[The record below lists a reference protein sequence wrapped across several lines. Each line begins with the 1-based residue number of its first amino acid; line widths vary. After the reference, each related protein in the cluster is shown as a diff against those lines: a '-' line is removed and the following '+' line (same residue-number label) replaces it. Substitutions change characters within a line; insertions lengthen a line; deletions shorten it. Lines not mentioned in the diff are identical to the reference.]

1 MCMDEFVKRLYDF
14 MGIYKK
20 FWSQN
25 SDYRY
30 LPIFYRYLPIF
41 TDILPIFTDIY
52 RYFTDIFSKI
62 PAQARVL
69 HSHDFSME
77 KSVFSDFS
85 PKNRR
90 FFRFFPDFSS
100 YRFFLLF
107 FFSVPAE
114 NRFFVEI
121 SAEKTDF
128 LFPGCKWVYKIKTR
142 SDGTVDLYKAR
153 LVARGFPQEYE
164 IDYEETFAHVT

>member
-14 MGIYKK
+14 MGIYKN

-25 SDYRY
+25 SDYRYLPIFTNIYRY

-69 HSHDFSME
+69 HNRDFSVE

-85 PKNRR
+85 AKNRR
-90 FFRFFPDFSS
+90 FYRFFPDFSS
-100 YRFFLLF
+100 DRFFL
-107 FFSVPAE
+107 
-114 NRFFVEI
+114 
-121 SAEKTDF
+121 
-128 LFPGCKWVYKIKTR
+128 
-142 SDGTVDLYKAR
+142 
-153 LVARGFPQEYE
+153 
-164 IDYEETFAHVT
+164 